1 MNANREAIACVS
13 MQQNGMRI
21 SVSHVSNGTWERE
34 IMNKGNK
41 IGARIL
47 KRIILLAVV
56 MFLLSVVVFWM
67 ARLAP
72 GDPLQ
77 SFYGDSL
84 EMMTSEEIAAARTRL
99 GLDQG
104 IAVQYVKWLTN
115 AVHGEF
121 GLSLKYRQPVMNV
134 IKPLIGNTLVLGG
147 VAYVVIFTLAILIAI
162 FCTLHED
169 EWIDRL
175 ICKIGTVAFYVPA
188 FWLGVVL
195 ILIFSVNL
203 GWFPSSGAYDGG
215 MADCIG
221 NRIRHMV
228 LPLVVMILSHLWYYA
243 YMIRNKFLDEVRKDY
258 VLLARAKGLSK
269 RKILWKHCLRNV
281 MPTIVS
287 IMAVSVPHVTG
298 GTVTV
303 EAVFNYAG
311 IGNLA
316 VESAKYHDYNLLMV
330 DVLITGFIVFLSS
343 FIAQTVN
350 EEIDP
355 RMKDSEVRVW

>member
-1 MNANREAIACVS
+1 MNTNRSTICVHEHAAERNANVCLNCKG
-13 MQQNGMRI
+13 Q
-21 SVSHVSNGTWERE
+21 WERK
-34 IMNKGNK
+34 IMNKENK
-41 IGARIL
+41 LVIRIL
-47 KRIILLAVV
+47 KRILLLAVV
-56 MFLLSVVVFWM
+56 MFLLSVVVFWL

-84 EMMTSEEIAAARTRL
+84 EMMTSEEVAAARTRL

-104 IAVQYVKWLTN
+104 IGVQYVRWFAN
-115 AVHGEF
+115 AVHGDF

-147 VAYVVIFTLAILIAI
+147 IAYIVIFILAVLIAI

-169 EWIDRL
+169 QWIDRL
-175 ICKIGTVAFYVPA
+175 ICKIGTAAYYVPA

-203 GWFPSSGAYDGG
+203 GWFPSSGAYDVG
-215 MADCIG
+215 MADSIG
-221 NRIRHMV
+221 NRMKHMI
-228 LPLVVMILSHLWYYA
+228 LPLVVMIFSHLWYY
-243 YMIRNKFLDEVRKDY
+243 
-258 VLLARAKGLSK
+258 K

-316 VESAKYHDYNLLMV
+316 VESAKYHDYNLLMI
-330 DVLITGFIVFLSS
+330 DVLITGFIVFFSS
-343 FIAQTVN
+343 FVAQTVN

>member
-1 MNANREAIACVS
+1 MNANRKAIAFMS

-34 IMNKGNK
+34 IMNKENK

-47 KRIILLAVV
+47 KRII
-56 MFLLSVVVFWM
+56 
-67 ARLAP
+67 
-72 GDPLQ
+72 
-77 SFYGDSL
+77 
-84 EMMTSEEIAAARTRL
+84 
-99 GLDQG
+99 
-104 IAVQYVKWLTN
+104 
-115 AVHGEF
+115 
-121 GLSLKYRQPVMNV
+121 
-134 IKPLIGNTLVLGG
+134 
-147 VAYVVIFTLAILIAI
+147 
-162 FCTLHED
+162 
-169 EWIDRL
+169 
-175 ICKIGTVAFYVPA
+175 
-188 FWLGVVL
+188 
-195 ILIFSVNL
+195 
-203 GWFPSSGAYDGG
+203 
-215 MADCIG
+215 
-221 NRIRHMV
+221 
-228 LPLVVMILSHLWYYA
+228 
-243 YMIRNKFLDEVRKDY
+243 
-258 VLLARAKGLSK
+258 LLARAKGLSK

>member
-1 MNANREAIACVS
+1 
-13 MQQNGMRI
+13 
-21 SVSHVSNGTWERE
+21 
-34 IMNKGNK
+34 MNKGNK

-47 KRIILLAVV
+47 KRIILFAVV

-169 EWIDRL
+169 QWIDRL

-188 FWLGVVL
+188 FWLGGGTDTDL
-195 ILIFSVNL
+195 QRK
-203 GWFPSSGAYDGG
+203 SGMGFRAVAL
-215 MADCIG
+215 MMSEWQTA
-221 NRIRHMV
+221 
-228 LPLVVMILSHLWYYA
+228 
-243 YMIRNKFLDEVRKDY
+243 
-258 VLLARAKGLSK
+258 LA
-269 RKILWKHCLRNV
+269 
-281 MPTIVS
+281 IVS
-287 IMAVSVPHVTG
+287 DIWY
-298 GTVTV
+298 
-303 EAVFNYAG
+303 FR
-311 IGNLA
+311 LW
-316 VESAKYHDYNLLMV
+316 L
-330 DVLITGFIVFLSS
+330 
-343 FIAQTVN
+343 
-350 EEIDP
+350 
-355 RMKDSEVRVW
+355 